1 MFGTHGDSRRALQAA
16 GFCSGKRTETRLQP
30 KRGGGWAS
38 IAQLAR
44 MIS

>member
-16 GFCSGKRTETRLQP
+16 GFCNGKRTETRLQT
-30 KRGGGWAS
+30 KQGGGWAS